1 VQVLINTDHS
11 VGDYEALSTHVTD
24 VVTGALKHHRGHITR
39 VEVHIGDENGAKSGP
54 DDKRCM
60 MEARLEGRGPFA
72 VTHHAE
78 TVNSAVHGAAEALTK
93 VLDSAL
99 GRHTRPRESVD

>member
-1 VQVLINTDHS
+1 
-11 VGDYEALSTHVTD
+11 
-24 VVTGALKHHRGHITR
+24 
-39 VEVHIGDENGAKSGP
+39 
-54 DDKRCM
+54 M